1 MEPIESAAI
10 SACQAGNLKEFGVLY
25 DRYVKKIY
33 DFIYYKTWH
42 RETAEDLTSQVFFK
56 ALEHIKSYDE
66 RKGNFSSW
74 VYRIAR
80 NAVIDHYRTKKIET
94 NIDDAW
100 GLHDNTDIERDID
113 TAEKL
118 AKVKTYLEQFKP
130 QQREVVILRLWE
142 NMSYQEIADATG
154 LSVANCKMTVSRVLS
169 KLRQDMALA
178 VFYIGLL
185 MTHYLWQ

>member
-66 RKGNFSSW
+66 NKGNFSSW

-80 NAVIDHYRTKKIET
+80 NAVIDHYRTKKTET

-100 GLHDNTDIERDID
+100 GLHDDTNIERDID